1 MIASDPPRRD
11 RDSDD
16 QRLPWLDGDR
26 AAPAPTSV
34 VVSHEPGARGM
45 RWFLS
50 LLILALVAA
59 GAFVL
64 GKGSDPVAPSS
75 TPIAVPM
82 PRAAPVGLPS
92 PLAPSTLAAPS
103 ATPPALA
110 RVAGTDA
117 AGTVPPAVTRVVH
130 VVDERPAGGLHL
142 TDAQVAAL
150 RKIARE
156 AEVNVHRNQ
165 QAKAT
170 PPRVAYAPRVGP
182 SGRVV
187 QLGAY
192 NSARDAE
199 AAAQLFRYKYRGLL
213 ATLPKAV
220 LPFRPKGTRRMF
232 YRVQFVTPSQAYA
245 EVTCQR
251 LRAAAKTCIVL
262 Y

>member
-64 GKGSDPVAPSS
+64 GKGSDPVPPISP
-75 TPIAVPM
+75 PIAVPM
-82 PRAAPVGLPS
+82 PRAAPVELLPPAAPPAS
-92 PLAPSTLAAPS
+92 VAPST
-103 ATPPALA
+103 TPPALA
-110 RVAGTDA
+110 RVAGNND
-117 AGTVPPAVTRVVH
+117 AGTAPPAVTRVVH
-130 VVDERPAGGLHL
+130 VVEARPEGGLHL
-142 TDAQVAAL
+142 TNAQVAAL
-150 RKIARE
+150 RRIARE

-165 QAKAT
+165 PAKAA
-170 PPRVAYAPRVGP
+170 PPRVAFAPRVGP

-220 LPFRPKGTRRMF
+220 LPFRPKGTRKMF

>member
-1 MIASDPPRRD
+1 
-11 RDSDD
+11 
-16 QRLPWLDGDR
+16 
-26 AAPAPTSV
+26 
-34 VVSHEPGARGM
+34 M

-50 LLILALVAA
+50 LLILTLVAA

-64 GKGSDPVAPSS
+64 GKGSDPVPPASAPV
-75 TPIAVPM
+75 AVPM
-82 PRAAPVGLPS
+82 PRAAPVDLP
-92 PLAPSTLAAPS
+92 PSAAPPNAPVPG

-110 RVAGTDA
+110 RVAGNNDSGMA
-117 AGTVPPAVTRVVH
+117 PPAVTRVIH
-130 VVDERPAGGLHL
+130 VVEARPAGGLHL

-165 QAKAT
+165 QVTAT
-170 PPRVAYAPRVGP
+170 SPRVAYAPRIGP

>member
-1 MIASDPPRRD
+1 VIASDPPRRD
-11 RDSDD
+11 RDSDA

-26 AAPAPTSV
+26 AAPTPASV
-34 VVSHEPGARGM
+34 AVAHEPGARGM

-64 GKGSDPVAPSS
+64 GKGSDPV
-75 TPIAVPM
+75 TPATTPVVVPM
-82 PRAAPVGLPS
+82 PRAAPAALPP
-92 PLAPSTLAAPS
+92 PLAPPAVAAS
-103 ATPPALA
+103 GATPPALA
-110 RVAGTDA
+110 RVAGNEP

-130 VVDERPAGGLHL
+130 VVDARPAEGLHL
-142 TDAQVAAL
+142 TDAQVVAL

-170 PPRVAYAPRVGP
+170 PPRVAFAPRVGP

-232 YRVQFVTPSQAYA
+232 YRVQFVTPSQAYS